1 MLKGKFS
8 KYKHKLNMIKDY
20 INYTSKLSI
29 KLSVG
34 RGQKQK
40 QQKKKIKEK
49 RKF

>member
-40 QQKKKIKEK
+40 QQKKIKK